1 MPVEISPWV
10 EKLKEHKVA
19 AGAAAA
25 LLVLVIALVWV
36 AWRWGVAED
45 RLEML
50 EARAAEGFLQA
61 PSSNRTV
68 RIDLRSPRLVAIDGG
83 GFPERID
90 LLINARTNQ
99 YARFRVSLVRD
110 DGTMLVHADQMVR
123 DSNYDLRLSFNTS
136 MLPDGRYVI
145 RVEGYA
151 RGGRMERFGE
161 APMQMAGRQSR

>member
-1 MPVEISPWV
+1 MPTEISPWV
-10 EKLKEHKVA
+10 EKLKEHRVVA
-19 AGAAAA
+19 GMSAAIA
-25 LLVLVIALVWV
+25 VLAVALVWV

-68 RIDLRSPRLVAIDGG
+68 RVDLRSPRLVAIGGG

-90 LLINARTNQ
+90 LLVNARTNQ

-110 DGTMLVHADQMVR
+110 DGTLLVHADQMVR
-123 DSNYDLRLSFNTS
+123 DSNNDLRLSFNTS
-136 MLPDGRYVI
+136 MLPVGRYLV

-151 RGGRMERFGE
+151 RSGRMERFGE
-161 APMQMAGRQSR
+161 VPVQVASR